1 MHAGNK
7 KQQSETKKKQ
17 VQSVQGLL
25 IMKNKTREIPEFLVR
40 TNTPSVC
47 VNASSRGAR
56 KPARNKRAEGMAE
69 KNI

>member
-17 VQSVQGLL
+17 VQSVQRLL

-40 TNTPSVC
+40 TNTPNVC
-47 VNASSRGAR
+47 VNASNRGAR